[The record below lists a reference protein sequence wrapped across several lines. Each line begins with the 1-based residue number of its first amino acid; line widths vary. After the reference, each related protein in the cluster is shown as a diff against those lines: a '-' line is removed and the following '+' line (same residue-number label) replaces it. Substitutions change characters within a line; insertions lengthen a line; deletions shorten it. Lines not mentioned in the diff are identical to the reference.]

1 MMVMSSSRGTVQ
13 AKEAM
18 LGTNGYTGQATPWHA
33 RRLIPLGSYIIATE
47 PLPTERINSM
57 FRNFCTMSNT
67 QRILY
72 YYRPSPDYTRV
83 IFGGRASFT
92 DTDETRSSKTLYEYL
107 CGVFPQLRGV
117 KITHGWSGN
126 VAFTFDL
133 LPHMGTHDGVHY
145 CMGCN
150 GSGVQMMSF
159 LGRQIAL
166 KILGKTNRPC
176 GFDGIPFDT
185 RPLYS
190 GNPWFLP
197 IVGNYYRLRDRL
209 ERALA

>member
-1 MMVMSSSRGTVQ
+1 MTGIAKEHDGYVLTTSRGTVQ

-72 YYRPSPDYTRV
+72 YYCPSPDYTRV

-92 DTDETRSSKTLYEYL
+92 DTDETHRRLYEY
-107 CGVFPQLRGV
+107 PA
-117 KITHGWSGN
+117 
-126 VAFTFDL
+126 AFFR
-133 LPHMGTHDGVHY
+133 
-145 CMGCN
+145 
-150 GSGVQMMSF
+150 
-159 LGRQIAL
+159 LGGPYHPRVERQC
-166 KILGKTNRPC
+166 R
-176 GFDGIPFDT
+176 
-185 RPLYS
+185 LY
-190 GNPWFLP
+190 
-197 IVGNYYRLRDRL
+197 V
-209 ERALA
+209 

>member
-1 MMVMSSSRGTVQ
+1 MTGIAKEHDGYVLTTSRGTVQ

-117 KITHGWSGN
+117 KSPTGGAAMSPLRLIYCRTWAPTTACITAWG
-126 VAFTFDL
+126 ATAAA
-133 LPHMGTHDGVHY
+133 
-145 CMGCN
+145 C
-150 GSGVQMMSF
+150 
-159 LGRQIAL
+159 R
-166 KILGKTNRPC
+166 
-176 GFDGIPFDT
+176 
-185 RPLYS
+185 
-190 GNPWFLP
+190 
-197 IVGNYYRLRDRL
+197 
-209 ERALA
+209 